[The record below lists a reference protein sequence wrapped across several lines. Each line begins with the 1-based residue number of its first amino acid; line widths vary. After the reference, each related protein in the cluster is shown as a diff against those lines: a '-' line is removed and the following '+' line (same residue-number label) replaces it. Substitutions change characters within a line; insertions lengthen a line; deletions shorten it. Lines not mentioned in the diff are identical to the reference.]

1 LNFITTQLKNKLS
14 ADHKLFFYNIID
26 PQNIDEAIKK
36 IKNNTKITIYDL
48 TITKTKKNLATIPVN
63 DHINKTGQNPLI
75 KKQNVLNIDFLDIGG
90 SYKKKQGGVI
100 TNCCGETLQLQYLYP
115 SHYLCNITILAKA
128 LKIQECHAYLIN
140 IL

>member
-1 LNFITTQLKNKLS
+1 MNFITTQLKNKLS

-63 DHINKTGQNPLI
+63 DHINK
-75 KKQNVLNIDFLDIGG
+75 
-90 SYKKKQGGVI
+90 
-100 TNCCGETLQLQYLYP
+100 
-115 SHYLCNITILAKA
+115 
-128 LKIQECHAYLIN
+128 IN
-140 IL
+140 ILKRSE